1 MSDSLTRFRIV
12 ALAEGLSYV
21 VLVFIGM
28 PLKYLADQP
37 GTVEVVGWI
46 HGFLFIAYL
55 LLGVMAAADEEWSKR
70 FMGWAFAAAM
80 VPGGTFYLDRYLR
93 EGSETTPAGEATDG

>member
-21 VLVFIGM
+21 ILVFIGM
-28 PLKYLADQP
+28 PLKYMADQP

-55 LLGVMAAADEEWSKR
+55 VLGVQAAVDEEWSR
-70 FMGWAFAAAM
+70 AFGGWAFLASLI
-80 VPGGTFYLDRYLR
+80 PGGTFVLDHYLR
-93 EGSETTPAGEATDG
+93 KGMASE

>member
-21 VLVFIGM
+21 ILVFIGM
-28 PLKYLADQP
+28 PLKYMADQP
-37 GTVEVVGWI
+37 GTVEIVGWI

-55 LLGVMAAADEEWSKR
+55 VLGVQAAVDEDWSR
-70 FMGWAFAAAM
+70 AFGGWVLLASLI
-80 VPGGTFYLDRYLR
+80 PGGTFVLDRYLR
-93 EGSETTPAGEATDG
+93 KETASG